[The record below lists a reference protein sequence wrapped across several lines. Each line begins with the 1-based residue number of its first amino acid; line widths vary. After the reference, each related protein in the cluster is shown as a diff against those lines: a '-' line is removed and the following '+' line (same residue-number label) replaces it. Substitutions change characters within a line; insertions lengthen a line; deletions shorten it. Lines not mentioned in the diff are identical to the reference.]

1 MPEEKITFINKKG
14 KTKTIPC
21 EKWDISEV
29 VNVKET
35 GNLSYVLLD
44 ETLLNNTKYYFGL
57 RINEKEEPTNNYLF
71 FEETKLDNDTFLSP
85 IDEEDD
91 MKGILLTA
99 FTVNYLDKVYDEV

>member
-1 MPEEKITFINKKG
+1 MIDKIIELENNKK
-14 KTKTIPC
+14 
-21 EKWDISEV
+21 
-29 VNVKET
+29 
-35 GNLSYVLLD
+35 YVLLD
-44 ETLLNNTKYYFGL
+44 EKILNNVKYYFAL
-57 RINEKEEPTNNYLF
+57 RLDEQEEPTNNYLF